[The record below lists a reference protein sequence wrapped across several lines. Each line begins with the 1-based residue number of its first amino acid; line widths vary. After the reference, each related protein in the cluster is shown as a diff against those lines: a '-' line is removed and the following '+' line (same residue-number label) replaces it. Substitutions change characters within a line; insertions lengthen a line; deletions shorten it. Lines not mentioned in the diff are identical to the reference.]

1 MQIGDRVKF
10 AGPNPRHK
18 MYGFEGV
25 IDDINDELEEHPIDG
40 TNSAFAVLVYFHQKA
55 RAQWVMNYSLENLE
69 AHALNITT
77 LEADWDID

>member
-1 MQIGDRVKF
+1 MQIDDRVKF

-25 IDDINDELEEHPIDG
+25 IYDINDELEEHPIDG
-40 TNSAFAVLVYFHQKA
+40 THSAFAVLVYFPAKG
-55 RAQWVMNYSLENLE
+55 RSQWVMNYSLENLE
-69 AHALNITT
+69 AHALSITT